1 MGYPFKQI
9 EEKWK
14 NKWQETNQFKTDFSK
29 NDKKK
34 YVLVMFSYPSG
45 DKLHVG
51 HWFNYGPTDTWAR
64 FKKLQGYNV
73 FEPMGFDSFGLP
85 AENYA
90 IKTGGHP
97 KVITGENIKYI
108 REQLRA
114 IGAMYDWDHE
124 VVTSNEDYYK
134 WTQWVFLQLF
144 KKGLAYRANAPVNWC
159 PSCSTSLANEQV
171 VNGECERCGTDVEKK
186 NLTQWFFKITDYADR
201 MLKNLPKLNWPE
213 KTKSMQEHWI
223 GKSHGTEI
231 DFYLY
236 KKDKKDKKEK
246 DEKEI
251 MKVFTTRPDTL
262 YGVTYMVLAPEH
274 PLVEKITTDEQKEDV
289 QKYIDKAKHE
299 SDLERTALNKEKTG
313 IFTGAYAVNPV
324 NNNKIPIWIA
334 DYVLLSYGTGAV
346 MAVPAHDER

>member
-1 MGYPFKQI
+1 MGYYPFEQI
-9 EEKWK
+9 EKKWK
-14 NKWQETNQFKTDFSK
+14 QKWIENNQHKTDFSK

-64 FKKLQGYNV
+64 FKKMQGFNI

-97 KVITGENIKYI
+97 KDITEENIKYI
-108 REQLRA
+108 REQLKA
-114 IGAMYDWDHE
+114 IGALYDWDQE
-124 VVTSNEDYYK
+124 VVTSSEEYYK
-134 WTQWVFLQLF
+134 WTQWVFLQLY

-171 VNGECERCGTDVEKK
+171 VNGECERCGTVVEKK

-201 MLKNLPKLNWPE
+201 LLENLPKLNWPE
-213 KTKSMQEHWI
+213 KTKHMQEHWI

-231 DFYLY
+231 NFFLEEDEH
-236 KKDKKDKKEK
+236 EK
-246 DEKEI
+246 

-274 PLVEKITTDEQKEDV
+274 SLIERITTAEQKKEV
-289 QKYIDKAKHE
+289 KKYIDKVKNE
-299 SDLERTALNKEKTG
+299 SELERTALSKEKTG
-313 IFTGAYAVNPV
+313 VFTGAYA
-324 NNNKIPIWIA
+324 I
-334 DYVLLSYGTGAV
+334 
-346 MAVPAHDER
+346 